1 MKIGW
6 IKAKQDEESF
16 KVWKN
21 LGLDVYEIEE
31 LEKADDMISKLVKEN
46 YHTIIIS
53 NEIAAFSEDIIKV
66 YNRKDNV
73 NIIISPIIK

>member
-6 IKAKQDEESF
+6 IKAKNDNKSF

-31 LEKADDMISKLVKEN
+31 LEETDNMISKLVAQN
-46 YHTIIIS
+46 YHTIFVS
-53 NEIAAFSEDIIKV
+53 NEVAAFSEDIIKV
-66 YNRKDNV
+66 YDNMENV
-73 NIIISPIIK
+73 NIIITPNNK